1 MANLNRVMLIGRLT
15 RDPESRHTANGNSV
29 TNFGLAVNR
38 TYKRPGS
45 DEPVEETT
53 FVDVEAWGKTGETFA
68 RYMKK
73 GRQAYVEGRL
83 RLDSWEKDGQK
94 RSKLVVVMETFQ
106 FLDGGAGGGDR
117 AGGEA
122 GGQAGGGGYAR
133 RQPARAPAQGAA
145 SGGGGGGGGDDAPTP
160 QDDYKS
166 FDDDIPF

>member
-1 MANLNRVMLIGRLT
+1 MANLNKVMLIGRLT

-45 DEPVEETT
+45 DEAVEETT

-94 RSKLVVVMETFQ
+94 RNKIVVVMETFQ
-106 FLDGGAGGGDR
+106 FLDGGQGGGAGGG
-117 AGGEA
+117 ATEGGA
-122 GGQAGGGGYAR
+122 AMR
-133 RQPARAPAQGAA
+133 RPARAPAAA
-145 SGGGGGGGGDDAPTP
+145 GQGGGSGAPVPDEATP